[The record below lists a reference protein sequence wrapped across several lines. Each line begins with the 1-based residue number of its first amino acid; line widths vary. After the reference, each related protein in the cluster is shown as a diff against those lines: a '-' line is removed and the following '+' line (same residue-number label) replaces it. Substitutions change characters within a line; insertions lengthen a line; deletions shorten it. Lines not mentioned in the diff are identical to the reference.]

1 MKLFVQ
7 NKSQVKIDIL
17 NTLIKVNKIEI
28 LERALEREKTARK
41 AAEATLK

>member
-28 LERALEREKTARK
+28 LERALEREKPARK